1 MTIQQEK
8 HLGKEPY
15 AAPEVEVL
23 EVKSEGI
30 ICGSNDP
37 KYSNPWNPEKSW

>member
-8 HLGKEPY
+8 SESRDHYE
-15 AAPEVEVL
+15 APEVEVL

-30 ICGSNDP
+30 ICGPGDTE
-37 KYSNPWNPEKSW
+37 KYGPGNTYNI

>member
-1 MTIQQEK
+1 MTIQQERFK
-8 HLGKEPY
+8 DRELY
-15 AAPEVEVL
+15 DAPEVEVL